1 MTSPG
6 TLNEYSSDPIL
17 AAIRELDANVRL
29 NIQARD
35 ADAMVDSYYAENA
48 RVLPPGQGQ
57 IQAKGQW
64 EMWRALVASGMV
76 DLVLE
81 TEHIESAGD
90 LAFGTGTARATVHP
104 PGGPAVILEGRYAV
118 AFRQQP
124 DGAWRNI
131 VDMYSIDSERPPF
144 PKKRGGLARAP
155 RPATAL

>member
-57 IQAKGQW
+57 IQGKGPIR

-118 AFRQQP
+118 ASAGSWRYF
-124 DGAWRNI
+124 GASWNTNCT
-131 VDMYSIDSERPPF
+131 E
-144 PKKRGGLARAP
+144 
-155 RPATAL
+155 TTTT